1 MEGYKRNQVM
11 EAISRVSEPAAN
23 GPSAALE
30 IKLKRLLERDRALDL
45 SPRSKDPE
53 QANYAFFSAEAPGSG
68 TEIWFSAY
76 EAFALYTALRLLEHG
91 WPQTAAVRVLRR
103 ARPKLEPKHAEILQ
117 WDAAKLF
124 DEKQIRK
131 SAKAGMVATSTTRPV
146 FLVIVS
152 RQGRHNERDPD
163 VTREVEILEESEVM
177 PFLLREAGLSAT
189 NFELV
194 GAAHNLNHALLN
206 TTPTSRGR
214 ASG

>member
-1 MEGYKRNQVM
+1 MNGYKRNQVM

-30 IKLKRLLERDRALDL
+30 IKLKRLMERDRALEL

-53 QANYAFFSAEAPGSG
+53 EANYAFFSAEAPGSG

-91 WPQTAAVRVLRR
+91 WPQTAAVKVLRR

-152 RQGRHNERDPD
+152 RQGRPSERDPD
-163 VTREVEILEESEVM
+163 VTREVEILEENEVM

-194 GAAHNLNHALLN
+194 GAAHNLNQALLN

-214 ASG
+214 GSG

>member
-124 DEKQIRK
+124 DEKQIRE

-152 RQGRHNERDPD
+152 RQGRPNERDPD

-194 GAAHNLNHALLN
+194 GAAHNLNQALLN

>member
-1 MEGYKRNQVM
+1 M
-11 EAISRVSEPAAN
+11 EAISRLSEPAAN
-23 GPSAALE
+23 KPSAALE
-30 IKLKRLLERDRALDL
+30 TKLKRLLERDRALGR
-45 SPRSKDPE
+45 SPRSSDPE
-53 QANYAFFSAEAPGSG
+53 EANYAFFSAKAPGSG

-76 EAFALYTALRLLEHG
+76 EAFALYTALQLLEHG
-91 WPQTAAVRVLRR
+91 WPQTAAVNVLRR
-103 ARPKLEPKHAEILQ
+103 ARPKLEPKHAEILR

-131 SAKAGMVATSTTRPV
+131 SAKAGTVATSTTRPV

-152 RQGRHNERDPD
+152 RQGRPKDRDPD
-163 VTREVEILEESEVM
+163 VTREVEILEENEVM

-194 GAAHNLNHALLN
+194 GSAHNLNQALLS